1 MRVTP
6 IEPMLA
12 VPGPLDPGRPSMLEP
27 KLDGWRALVYV
38 DDGLCVRTRSGRVI
52 TDTVPSLTNLTEL
65 VPDGTVLD
73 GELVVGQG
81 RASDFHQLGPSL
93 ARRRREVGITFAA
106 FDVVHLAGTPTIGL
120 PWVQRRHLLE
130 ALELTGSA
138 WCTIPAFDGTDPD
151 LLLEMCETLGL
162 EGLVAKRTD
171 STYQPGR
178 RSRSWVKLKTA
189 DWRRPHSGRRHERAR
204 PGPGAGP

>member
-1 MRVTP
+1 MRVAP
-6 IEPMLA
+6 IAPMLA
-12 VPGPLDPGRPSMLEP
+12 VPGPLDPARSWVFEP

-52 TDTVPSLTNLTEL
+52 TDTVASLTDLAEL

-81 RASDFHQLGPSL
+81 RASDFYQLGPSL
-93 ARRRREVGITFAA
+93 ARRRRGAGITFAA
-106 FDVVHLAGTPTIGL
+106 FDVVHLAGTSTIGL
-120 PWVQRRHLLE
+120 PWEQRRHLLE
-130 ALELTGSA
+130 ALELNGPA
-138 WCTIPAFDGTDPD
+138 WCTVPTFDGTDPD
-151 LLLEMCETLGL
+151 LLLEVCETLDL

-178 RSRSWVKLKTA
+178 RSRSWVKLKTG
-189 DWRRPHSGRRHERAR
+189 DWRRLHSGRRHERPRTAAR
-204 PGPGAGP
+204 